1 MRNVSGMDKGIVK
14 RRLFGIIA
22 PIAVIEQ
29 PRFKAD
35 RVCIGGERKRP
46 FGKGALKQCKYPNPE
61 PLTARNNKAGRRLH
75 GNAAAA
81 PALSAAH
88 GYIFIFTLPNG
99 EYYTFFKEFLTMQS
113 CYILKAAKIQMS
125 ASTSAAL
132 VSGFTLGIM
141 WRIKPSSSIMN
152 VVRATPI
159 EVLPYSFFSCHTPY
173 A

>member
-99 EYYTFFKEFLTMQS
+99 EYYTLFLRNSLQCSHVT
-113 CYILKAAKIQMS
+113 
-125 ASTSAAL
+125 
-132 VSGFTLGIM
+132 F
-141 WRIKPSSSIMN
+141 
-152 VVRATPI
+152 
-159 EVLPYSFFSCHTPY
+159 
-173 A
+173 